1 MALCRVHFGL
11 CFGLGL
17 ASFAANT
24 RQSSGEKAGLRVI
37 DISIHKIAYLD
48 SMKFNLHGVLLFF
61 RSFFSRRGAEAQSVR
76 GVFVRQDLQ
85 DSQDYFDHPK

>member
-1 MALCRVHFGL
+1 MCELYQIQRLLREHHTTLAERLAVAPPPLPAL
-11 CFGLGL
+11 
-17 ASFAANT
+17 
-24 RQSSGEKAGLRVI
+24 
-37 DISIHKIAYLD
+37 